1 MTGSDEISEWLDA
14 ISKVL
19 LRCTILGFVLILLWF
34 GVYYFAPGMLRG
46 DFFGLTTHEVNLIQY
61 CGIGLL
67 KVLVLLFF
75 FFPWVSI
82 RLVLRRRR

>member
-1 MTGSDEISEWLDA
+1 MTSSDAISEWLDA

-34 GVYYFAPGMLRG
+34 GVYHFAPGMLRG
-46 DFFGLTTHEVNLIQY
+46 DFFGLSAHEVSLIQY

-67 KVLVLLFF
+67 KVTVLLLFF
-75 FFPWVSI
+75 FPWLSI
-82 RLVLRRRR
+82 RLVLRKRR

>member
-1 MTGSDEISEWLDA
+1 MNDSHTTNEWLDV

-34 GVYYFAPGMLRG
+34 GVFVFAPVLLRG

-82 RLVLRRRR
+82 RLVLRGRR